1 VPRGAG
7 RLDAYTVRAIVT
19 LADTLTDEQRAAV
32 VHGEAP
38 LLVVAGAGSG
48 KTTLLA
54 ARLAALVLRGADPQ
68 RVLLL
73 SFSRR
78 AAHELAER
86 AAARLHATLGLPA
99 TTAAPRLPWCGTFHG
114 IAARLLR
121 DEAPALGLDPGF
133 SVLDSADAEE
143 LMAQQRLALG
153 LAARSAS
160 EHRVPTAAT
169 CLAIHSRCVNTRQPL
184 AEVLRLHFPW
194 CRAPGDEAGRAL
206 AALFEAYDGAKLQ
219 QRLVDYDDLLDAW
232 RLALQHEPVAGRL
245 RARFDHVLV
254 DEVQDLNPL
263 QWHIVEALRPGGA
276 GLTAVGDDA
285 QAIYGF
291 RGAAVTGMLGFPA
304 RCTPPARVLMLTRNH
319 RSTPEIVAAGNA
331 VIAQATERFAKTL
344 TSPRTPG
351 ARPTLH
357 LVADEA
363 AEARGVARAV
373 LEAREGGLA
382 LRRQA
387 VLFRTATHSQA
398 LELEL
403 LRRRVPYVKFGG
415 LRFLEAA
422 HVKDVLA
429 VLRWADNPAA
439 ALAAQRVA
447 RLVPG
452 IGPAALQR
460 FAAAGHDLARFEP
473 PRPAVSA
480 WKALCE
486 LMQALRGPQAHW
498 PDDLARVIAWY
509 EPHLQR
515 LHADATSRSIELQQL
530 AASAARQRDRL
541 SFVTELLLEPPSA
554 HGAEAGAPLLDDDW
568 LTLST
573 LHSAKG
579 QEWSA
584 VHVLRVVDGAIPS
597 DLATGRADE
606 IEEERRLLY
615 VGMSRARDTLAL
627 WAPQNFHVTQQRA
640 WGGRHVTALRSRFID
655 DTVMATLDTAVDTPD
670 RDEATAAPAPAPLA
684 TGPSEPGGL
693 LAELARQRRGGWA
706 Q

>member
-1 VPRGAG
+1 MTTEPGIDHA
-7 RLDAYTVRAIVT
+7 
-19 LADTLTDEQRAAV
+19 ADLTDEQHAAV
-32 VHGEAP
+32 HHGDEP
-38 LLVVAGAGSG
+38 LLVVAGAGTG
-48 KTTLLA
+48 KTTMLA
-54 ARLAALVLRGADPQ
+54 ARLAALVQRGADPQ
-68 RVLLL
+68 RILLL

-78 AAHELAER
+78 SAAELAAR
-86 AAARLHATLGLPA
+86 AAARLHAALGLPA
-99 TTAAPRLPWCGTFHG
+99 TTPAPRLPWCGTFHG

-121 DEAPALGLDPGF
+121 QEAAALGLDPGF
-133 SVLDSADAEE
+133 SVLDGADAEE

-153 LAARSAS
+153 LAARSVV
-160 EHRVPTAAT
+160 EHRVPTPAT

-184 AEVLRLHFPW
+184 ADVLREQFPW
-194 CRAPGDEAGRAL
+194 CLPPGDDQGQTL
-206 AALFEAYDGAKLQ
+206 ARLFEAYGETKLQ
-219 QRLVDYDDLLDAW
+219 QRLLDYDDLLDAW
-232 RLALQHEPVAGRL
+232 WLALQHEPVASRL
-245 RARFDHVLV
+245 RGRFDHVLV

-263 QWHIVEALRPGGA
+263 QWRLVEALRPGGR
-276 GLTAVGDDA
+276 GFTAVGDDA

-291 RGAAVTGMLGFPA
+291 RGAAVAGMWGFPA
-304 RCTPPARVLMLTRNH
+304 RCTPPARVLALTRNH
-319 RSTPEIVAAGNA
+319 RSTPQIVTASNA
-331 VIAQATERFAKTL
+331 LIAQAAQRFDKTL
-344 TSPRTPG
+344 TSPRPAG

-357 LVADEA
+357 AVIDEA
-363 AEARGVARAV
+363 DEARGVAAAI

-403 LRRRVPYVKFGG
+403 MRRRVPFVKFGG
-415 LRFLEAA
+415 LRFLESA

-439 ALAAQRVA
+439 RLAAVRVA

-460 FAAAGHDLARFEP
+460 FEAAGHDLARFEP
-473 PRPAVSA
+473 PRNAALP
-480 WKALCE
+480 WQALCT
-486 LMQALRGPQAHW
+486 LMQQLRSPAARW
-498 PDDLARVIAWY
+498 PDDMTAVLQWY
-509 EPHLQR
+509 QPHLER
-515 LHADATSRSIELQQL
+515 LHADARQRALELQQL
-530 AASAARQRDRL
+530 AATAGRQGSRL
-541 SFVTELLLEPPSA
+541 AFVTELMIEPPSA
-554 HGAEAGAPLLDDDW
+554 HGAEAGPPLKDDDW

-584 VHVLRVVDGAIPS
+584 VHILRVVDGAIPS

-615 VGMSRARDTLAL
+615 VGMTRARVTLAL

-640 WGGRHVTALRSRFID
+640 LGGRHVTALRSRVVD
-655 DTVMATLDTAVDTPD
+655 DAVLATMDVVVASPEPAATPDTA
-670 RDEATAAPAPAPLA
+670 AAAPAEPAA
-684 TGPSEPGGL
+684 PSEPGGL
-693 LAELARQRRGGWA
+693 LAELARQRRRGWA

>member
-1 VPRGAG
+1 MAPV
-7 RLDAYTVRAIVT
+7 LTV
-19 LADTLTDEQRAAV
+19 EQQAAV
-32 VHGEAP
+32 AHGDTP

-48 KTTLLA
+48 KTTMLS
-54 ARLAALVLRGADPQ
+54 ARLAELVRRGADPQ
-68 RVLLL
+68 RILLL

-78 AAHELAER
+78 SAHELAER
-86 AAARLHATLGLPA
+86 AAARLHAALGLPA
-99 TTAAPRLPWCGTFHG
+99 TTPAPRLPWCGTFHG
-114 IAARLLR
+114 VAARLLR
-121 DEAPALGLDPGF
+121 DEAAALGLAPGF
-133 SVLDSADAEE
+133 SVLDAADAEE

-153 LAARSAS
+153 LAARSVA
-160 EHRVPTAAT
+160 EHRVPTPAA
-169 CLAIHSRCVNTRQPL
+169 CLAIHSRCVGTGQPL
-184 AEVLRLHFPW
+184 AEVLRRHFPW
-194 CRAPGDEAGRAL
+194 CRAPGDESGRAL
-206 AALFEAYDGAKLQ
+206 AGLFQAYGAAKLQ
-219 QRLVDYDDLLDAW
+219 QRLLDYDDLLDAW
-232 RLALQHEPVAGRL
+232 RLALDHEPVASRL

-263 QWHIVEALRPGGA
+263 QWRIVEALRPAGA

-291 RGAAVTGMLGFPA
+291 RGAAVAGMLGFPA
-304 RCTPPARVLMLTRNH
+304 RCTPAARVLALTRNH

-331 VIAQATERFAKTL
+331 VIAQARERFAKTL
-344 TSPRTPG
+344 TSPRPPG

-357 LVADEA
+357 LVPDEA

-460 FAAAGHDLARFEP
+460 FAAVGHDLAAFEP
-473 PRPAVSA
+473 PRTAAAP
-480 WKALCE
+480 WQALRA
-486 LMQALRGPQAHW
+486 LMAALRGPQARW
-498 PDDLARVIAWY
+498 PDDLARVLAWY

-515 LHADATSRSIELQQL
+515 LHADAAQRATELQQL

-541 SFVTELLLEPPSA
+541 AFVTELLLEPPAA
-554 HGAEAGAPLLDDDW
+554 HGAEAGRPLLDDDW

-597 DLATGRADE
+597 DLATGHADE
-606 IEEERRLLY
+606 IDEERRLLY

-655 DTVMATLDTAVDTPD
+655 DAVMATLEAVLPSPD
-670 RDEATAAPAPAPLA
+670 AEDAGDSPSTVADAAPATPAA
-684 TGPSEPGGL
+684 AAEPSEPGGL
-693 LAELARQRRGGWA
+693 LAELARQRRAGWA

>member
-1 VPRGAG
+1 MAD
-7 RLDAYTVRAIVT
+7 LSTVARTGELSA
-19 LADTLTDEQRAAV
+19 EQHAAV
-32 VHGEAP
+32 HHGDGP

-48 KTTLLA
+48 KTTTLA
-54 ARLAALVLRGADPQ
+54 ARLAALVQRGADPR

-78 AAHELAER
+78 AAIELAER
-86 AAARLHATLGLPA
+86 AAARLHAMLGLPA
-99 TTAAPRLPWCGTFHG
+99 STPAPRLPWCGTFHG

-121 DEAPALGLDPGF
+121 AEAVALGLDPGF
-133 SVLDSADAEE
+133 SVLDGADAEE

-153 LAARSAS
+153 LAGRSVAA
-160 EHRVPTAAT
+160 HRVPTAAV
-169 CLAIHSRCVNTRQPL
+169 CLAIHARGVATGLPL

-194 CRAPGDEAGRAL
+194 CQLPGDDGSRTL
-206 AALFEAYDGAKLQ
+206 ASLFAAYGNAKLQ
-219 QRLVDYDDLLDAW
+219 QRLLDYDDLLDAW
-232 RLALQHEPVAGRL
+232 QLALQQGPVAERL

-263 QWHIVEALRPGGA
+263 QWRIVELLRPGGR

-291 RGAAVTGMLGFPA
+291 RGAAVAGMLGFPA
-304 RCTPPARVLMLTRNH
+304 RCSPPARVLVLTINH
-319 RSTPEIVAAGNA
+319 RSTPQIVASSNA
-331 VIAQATERFAKTL
+331 VIAQATERFAKRL
-344 TSPRTPG
+344 TSPRPPG

-357 LVADEA
+357 LAADEA
-363 AEARGVARAV
+363 AEARGVAGAV

-415 LRFLEAA
+415 LRFMEAA

-439 ALAAQRVA
+439 TLAAQRVA

-460 FAAAGHDLARFEP
+460 LAAVGYDPDRFEP
-473 PRPAVSA
+473 PRAAATPWA
-480 WKALCE
+480 ALRA
-486 LMQALRGPQAHW
+486 LMQTLRGPQARW
-498 PDDLARVIAWY
+498 PEDMTLVLDWY
-509 EPHLQR
+509 RPHLER
-515 LHADATSRSIELQQL
+515 LHADATPRATELQQL
-530 AASAARQRDRL
+530 ATSAARHRDRL
-541 SFVTELLLEPPSA
+541 AFVTELVLEPPSG
-554 HGAEAGAPLLDDDW
+554 HGAEAGPPLRDDDW

-584 VHVLRVVDGAIPS
+584 VHILRVVDGAIPS
-597 DLATGRADE
+597 DLATGRATE

-615 VGMSRARDTLAL
+615 VGMTRARDTLAL
-627 WAPQNFHVTQQRA
+627 WAPQAFHVTQQRA
-640 WGGRHVTALRSRFID
+640 WGGRHVTALRSRFVD
-655 DTVMATLDTAVDTPD
+655 EAVLATLDMAVETTDQV
-670 RDEATAAPAPAPLA
+670 PAPEGAGRSA
-684 TGPSEPGGL
+684 SAVPSDSGGL
-693 LAELARQRRGGWA
+693 LAELARRRHRGWA
-706 Q
+706 P

>member
-1 VPRGAG
+1 MAP
-7 RLDAYTVRAIVT
+7 D
-19 LADTLTDEQRAAV
+19 LTAEQVAAV
-32 VHGEAP
+32 AHGDAP

-48 KTTLLA
+48 KTTMLS
-54 ARLAALVLRGADPQ
+54 ARLAELVRRGADPQ
-68 RVLLL
+68 RILLL

-78 AAHELAER
+78 SAHELAER
-86 AAARLHATLGLPA
+86 AAARLHAALGLPA
-99 TTAAPRLPWCGTFHG
+99 TTPAPRLPWCGTFHG
-114 IAARLLR
+114 VAARLLR
-121 DEAPALGLDPGF
+121 DEAAALGLDPGF
-133 SVLDSADAEE
+133 SVLDAADAEE

-153 LAARSAS
+153 LAARSVA
-160 EHRVPTAAT
+160 EHRVPTPAT
-169 CLAIHSRCVNTRQPL
+169 CLAIHSRCVGTGQPL
-184 AEVLRLHFPW
+184 AEVLRRHFPW
-194 CRAPGDEAGRAL
+194 CRAPGDDSGRAL
-206 AALFEAYDGAKLQ
+206 AGLFQAYGAAKLQ
-219 QRLVDYDDLLDAW
+219 QRLLDYDDLLDAW
-232 RLALQHEPVAGRL
+232 RLALDHDPVASRL

-263 QWHIVEALRPGGA
+263 QWRIVEALRPAGA

-291 RGAAVTGMLGFPA
+291 RGAALAGMLGFPA
-304 RCTPPARVLMLTRNH
+304 RCTPAASVLTLTRNH

-331 VIAQATERFAKTL
+331 VIAQARERFAKTL
-344 TSPRTPG
+344 TSPRRPG

-357 LVADEA
+357 LVPDEA

-403 LRRRVPYVKFGG
+403 LRRGVPYVKFGG

-460 FAAAGHDLARFEP
+460 FAAVGHDLAVFDP
-473 PRPAVSA
+473 PRTAAAP
-480 WKALCE
+480 WQALRE
-486 LMQALRGPQAHW
+486 LMAALRGPQARW
-498 PDDLARVIAWY
+498 PDDLARVLGWY

-515 LHADATSRSIELQQL
+515 LHADAAQRATELQQM

-541 SFVTELLLEPPSA
+541 TFVTELLLEPPAA
-554 HGAEAGAPLLDDDW
+554 HGAEAGRPLLDDDW

-597 DLATGRADE
+597 DLATGHADE
-606 IEEERRLLY
+606 IDEERRLLY

-655 DTVMATLDTAVDTPD
+655 DAVMATLEAVVPSPD
-670 RDEATAAPAPAPLA
+670 ADDAGATLNGAAPPAPAPP
-684 TGPSEPGGL
+684 TEPSEPGGL
-693 LAELARQRRGGWA
+693 LAELARQRRTGWA

>member
-1 VPRGAG
+1 MAP
-7 RLDAYTVRAIVT
+7 
-19 LADTLTDEQRAAV
+19 TLTAEQQAAV
-32 VHGEAP
+32 AHGDAP

-48 KTTLLA
+48 KTTMLS
-54 ARLAALVLRGADPQ
+54 ARMAELVRRGADPQ
-68 RVLLL
+68 RILLL

-78 AAHELAER
+78 SAQELAER
-86 AAARLHATLGLPA
+86 AAARLHAALGLHA

-114 IAARLLR
+114 VAARLLR
-121 DEAPALGLDPGF
+121 DEAAALGLDPGF
-133 SVLDSADAEE
+133 SVLDAADAEE

-153 LAARSAS
+153 LAARSVA
-160 EHRVPTAAT
+160 EHRVPTPAT
-169 CLAIHSRCVNTRQPL
+169 CMAIHSRCIGTRQPL
-184 AEVLRLHFPW
+184 AEVLRRHFPW
-194 CRAPGDEAGRAL
+194 CRPPGDEDGRAL
-206 AALFEAYDGAKLQ
+206 AALFEAYGAAKLQ
-219 QRLVDYDDLLDAW
+219 QRLLDYDDLLDAW
-232 RLALQHEPVAGRL
+232 HLALRHEPVASRL

-263 QWHIVEALRPGGA
+263 QWHIVEALRPGGS

-291 RGAAVTGMLGFPA
+291 RGAAVAGMLGFPA
-304 RCTPPARVLMLTRNH
+304 RCTPAARVLTLTRNH
-319 RSTPEIVAAGNA
+319 RSTPDIVAAGNA
-331 VIAQATERFAKTL
+331 VIAQARERFAKTL
-344 TSPRTPG
+344 TSTRPAG

-357 LVADEA
+357 AVADEA

-382 LRRQA
+382 LRRQV

-422 HVKDVLA
+422 HLKDVLA

-460 FAAAGHDLARFEP
+460 FAAIGHDLAGFEP
-473 PRPAVSA
+473 PRAAAAP
-480 WKALCE
+480 WQALRA
-486 LMQALRGPQAHW
+486 LMAALRGPQSRW
-498 PDDLARVIAWY
+498 PDDLDRVLAWY

-515 LHADATSRSIELQQL
+515 LHADATQRATELQQM
-530 AASAARQRDRL
+530 AAGAARQRDRL
-541 SFVTELLLEPPSA
+541 SFVTELLLEPPAA
-554 HGAEAGAPLLDDDW
+554 HGAEAGRPLLDDDW

-597 DLATGRADE
+597 DLATGHADE
-606 IEEERRLLY
+606 IDEERRLLY
-615 VGMSRARDTLAL
+615 VGMTRARDTLAL

-655 DTVMATLDTAVDTPD
+655 DAVMAALDAVAPLPD
-670 RDEATAAPAPAPLA
+670 AEDAPTCMPGAEVPPAPAPS
-684 TGPSEPGGL
+684 TEPSELGGL
-693 LAELARQRRGGWA
+693 LAELARQRRAGWA

>member
-1 VPRGAG
+1 M
-7 RLDAYTVRAIVT
+7 T
-19 LADTLTDEQRAAV
+19 LADTLTDEQQAAV
-32 VHGEAP
+32 AHGDDA
-38 LLVVAGAGSG
+38 LLLVAGAGSG
-48 KTTLLA
+48 KTTTLA
-54 ARLAALVLRGADPQ
+54 ARLAALVLRGADPA

-78 AAHELAER
+78 AAGELAAR
-86 AAARLHATLGLPA
+86 AAARLHAALALPPG
-99 TTAAPRLPWCGTFHG
+99 TPAPRLPWCGTLHG

-121 DEAPALGLDPGF
+121 DEAAALGLDPGF
-133 SVLDSADAEE
+133 SVLDGADAEE

-153 LAARSAS
+153 LAARSVA

-169 CLAIHSRCVNTRQPL
+169 CLAIHSRCVSTRRPL
-184 AEVLRLHFPW
+184 AEVLQRHFPW
-194 CRAPGDEAGRAL
+194 CRAPGDDSGRAL
-206 AALFEAYDGAKLQ
+206 AGLFEAYGQAKLQ
-219 QRLVDYDDLLDAW
+219 QRLLDYDDLLDAW
-232 RLALQHEPVAGRL
+232 WLALQTEPVAGRL

-263 QWHIVEALRPGGA
+263 QWAIVLALRPGGR

-291 RGAAVTGMLGFPA
+291 RGAAVAGMLELPA
-304 RCTPPARVLMLTRNH
+304 RCTPAARVLALTRNH
-319 RSTPEIVAAGNA
+319 RSTPQIVATSNA
-331 VIAQATERFAKTL
+331 VISRLRERFDKTL
-344 TSPRTPG
+344 TSPRPPG
-351 ARPTLH
+351 PRPALH
-357 LVADEA
+357 LAADEA
-363 AEARGVARAV
+363 AEARGVADAV
-373 LEAREGGLA
+373 LLAREGGLA

-403 LRRRVPYVKFGG
+403 MRRRVPYVKFGG

-439 ALAAQRVA
+439 TLAAQRVA

-460 FAAAGHDLARFEP
+460 LAAAGHDLARFEP
-473 PRPAVSA
+473 PRAAAVP
-480 WKALCE
+480 WQALCA
-486 LMQALRGPQAHW
+486 LMAALRGPAACW
-498 PDDLARVIAWY
+498 PDDLARVLHWY
-509 EPHLQR
+509 QPHLER
-515 LHADATSRSIELQQL
+515 LHTDAAQRATELQQL

-541 SFVTELLLEPPSA
+541 AFVTELLLEPPAA
-554 HGAEAGAPLLDDDW
+554 HGAEAGDPLLDDDW

-584 VHVLRVVDGAIPS
+584 VHILRVVDGAIPS
-597 DLATGRADE
+597 DLATGQPDE
-606 IEEERRLLY
+606 IDEERRLLY
-615 VGMSRARDTLAL
+615 VGMTRARDTLAL

-655 DTVMATLDTAVDTPD
+655 EAVMATLDTVV
-670 RDEATAAPAPAPLA
+670 PAPEPVIAAGPPAAVAGAVAPC
-684 TGPSEPGGL
+684 EPGGL
-693 LAELARQRRGGWA
+693 LAELARQRRHGWA